1 MCGIAGVFNYADPGQ
16 PVDRV
21 ALLRMTRAL
30 EHRGPDGEGIYVD
43 GGCGLGHRR
52 LSIVDL
58 TDTGRQPMASAN
70 SRCCVS
76 YNGEFYNH
84 RQFRHG
90 LENRGTRFRGR
101 SDTETLLYLLEQYG
115 PGSLE
120 GVAGIFA
127 VAFWDGR
134 HRRLILAR
142 DPLGVKQLYYHDNGR
157 RIVFGSEIKALL
169 QSPDV
174 PRRIDPEAV
183 NEYLHFHTPLYERT
197 FFADI

>member
-1 MCGIAGVFNYADPGQ
+1 
-16 PVDRV
+16 
-21 ALLRMTRAL
+21 
-30 EHRGPDGEGIYVD
+30 
-43 GGCGLGHRR
+43 
-52 LSIVDL
+52 
-58 TDTGRQPMASAN
+58 
-70 SRCCVS
+70 RCCVS

-134 HRRLILAR
+134 HRRPILAR
-142 DPLGVKQLYYHDNGR
+142 GPLRVKQLYYHDNGR

-197 FFADI
+197 FFADIKQVAAGDYLEVNSSGIHRRTYWQADGFEPRTQTPDAPPRAPRPLLAERGREHIMADAPAGAVLT